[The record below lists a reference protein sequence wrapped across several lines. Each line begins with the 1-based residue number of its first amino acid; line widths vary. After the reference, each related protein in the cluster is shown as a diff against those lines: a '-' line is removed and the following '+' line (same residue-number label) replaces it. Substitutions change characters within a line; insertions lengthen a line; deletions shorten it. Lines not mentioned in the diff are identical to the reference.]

1 MDWHFGKRYF
11 LSIRSH
17 PFPERNGKIINRFRY
32 PKCALSG
39 FAGEIIFPLSLWK
52 VIRHF
57 TGLVHDRSHQIAV
70 TKPKSYLGLQF
81 HDVAPKRS
89 IHVLFYA
96 LSFLTFSSALPQH
109 FSSFPPSLSPADSY
123 FLSESQAALSILPVK
138 KIN

>member
-1 MDWHFGKRYF
+1 MDWYFGKRYF

-81 HDVAPKRS
+81 HDVAPKGQFMFCFMPFPFL
-89 IHVLFYA
+89 LFFCLA
-96 LSFLTFSSALPQH
+96 TTFSSFHLRFLLRTH
-109 FSSFPPSLSPADSY
+109 VSSQNFKQNFR
-123 FLSESQAALSILPVK
+123 FLR
-138 KIN
+138 

>member
-1 MDWHFGKRYF
+1 MDWYFGKRYF

-96 LSFLTFSSALPQH
+96 LSFLTTFFIISTFAFSCGLM
-109 FSSFPPSLSPADSY
+109 FLVRISSKTFDSSGEKDK
-123 FLSESQAALSILPVK
+123 L
-138 KIN
+138 

>member
-81 HDVAPKRS
+81 HDVAPKGQFMFCFMPFPFLLFLLPCHNIFHHFHLRFLLRT
-89 IHVLFYA
+89 HVSSQNFKQNFR
-96 LSFLTFSSALPQH
+96 FLR
-109 FSSFPPSLSPADSY
+109 
-123 FLSESQAALSILPVK
+123 
-138 KIN
+138 